1 MSKNKDG
8 RTRRL
13 RWISRQKFPKRT
25 GILRIPS
32 KPYSVH
38 SVHSAIGSRLNGMIF
53 LSFRKRDSSKKN
65 TNTVYS
71 EYSYSGIVPKERS
84 LRLVYTSDGIE
95 IGIGIGIGIGSTS
108 GRISKSQSS
117 FPVLSK
123 YSSLGKHGGLLDGGR
138 KVGRRVNLH

>member
-8 RTRRL
+8 RTRRP

-71 EYSYSGIVPKERS
+71 EYSYSRIVPEERS

-95 IGIGIGIGIGSTS
+95 IGIGIRIGSTS
-108 GRISKSQSS
+108 GRISQSQSP
-117 FPVLSK
+117 FPVLSN
-123 YSSLGKHGGLLDGGR
+123 YSSLGKTWR
-138 KVGRRVNLH
+138 PP